1 MPQFIIHI
9 YLYLLRFPYNVWL
22 FVAKNLS
29 LLSSLNKKEQIN
41 TRRDVAERV
50 ADGLSAGC
58 GFSFDFAYQSCST
71 LIGILSSRT
80 SKRKR
85 PFAVSHRNCSW
96 RRVNHL
102 RVPSDD
108 SRYRVSFL
116 RSSRESFP
124 LSLILLESRF
134 PSIERQRGLSTQQG
148 RSGLTVWNT
157 YRYVMR
163 NFGAACVRFMQIVN
177 RRTEGNGSRW
187 TRSKKSRTLTT
198 RSTE

>member
-1 MPQFIIHI
+1 MKRGRDPKARTPRISPIACRRKAEGKPFPQFIIHI
-9 YLYLLRFPYNVWL
+9 YLYLSRFPYNVWL

-41 TRRDVAERV
+41 TRRKVAERV

-58 GFSFDFAYQSCST
+58 GFSFDFSYQSCST

-85 PFAVSHRNCSW
+85 LFAVSHRNCSW

-124 LSLILLESRF
+124 LSLILLDRDF
-134 PSIERQRGLSTQQG
+134 Y
-148 RSGLTVWNT
+148 RSSGNAGKIHSKG
-157 YRYVMR
+157 
-163 NFGAACVRFMQIVN
+163 GAV
-177 RRTEGNGSRW
+177 
-187 TRSKKSRTLTT
+187 
-198 RSTE
+198 